1 MTDTA
6 VSEIKTSTDEG
17 TQAVVPKPKPKT
29 STDEGTQA
37 VVPKPKPKA
46 RQSSGK
52 PRAEARPYKKYDLLN
67 LEGQITKMKKQAEL
81 QRSRLLL
88 LEDKLQKHEREIAIR
103 ATQSTNNEENAD

>member
-1 MTDTA
+1 MSDSVVAEIEA
-6 VSEIKTSTDEG
+6 VMDEE
-17 TQAVVPKPKPKT
+17 TQTEQSKPK
-29 STDEGTQA
+29 S
-37 VVPKPKPKA
+37 KA
-46 RQSSGK
+46 RRSSGK

-88 LEDKLQKHEREIAIR
+88 LEDKLEKHEREIAIR